1 MSAKK
6 PTMTDIAK
14 LAGVSQSTVSNI
26 VGGSKLSSFPKATVD
41 KVLEAAKELNYTPRK
56 KSRPDSREPQSKTIL
71 VLAVKMTNPYY
82 PFVLQSIE
90 RAARANGL
98 HVVCGDTYYLPEM
111 EKNYLELAVEQ
122 HFLAA
127 IYLYPPVNAQALKK
141 ANLLIP
147 VITICDNDRS
157 ALVDLVEMNNFKA
170 GCLAA
175 EHLLSLGH
183 RKIAFLTNTIEGN
196 LARTARLAG
205 IRHQMTD
212 TPLEC
217 TLNVLSRKSISAE
230 EAMSDNYDYNTGYHL
245 AQDPTLYAQGNT
257 AIVAI
262 NDMVALGAMDAVLE
276 KGYRVPGDFSIIGFD
291 NLLYTGF
298 SRISL
303 TTVDNHADLL
313 AQSAMDVLLHRIHL
327 SNSSTLVSEARFK
340 IECQPRLIVRNS
352 TAPLQEK
359 AAQN

>member
-1 MSAKK
+1 M
-6 PTMTDIAK
+6 
-14 LAGVSQSTVSNI
+14 
-26 VGGSKLSSFPKATVD
+26 
-41 KVLEAAKELNYTPRK
+41 
-56 KSRPDSREPQSKTIL
+56 
-71 VLAVKMTNPYY
+71 
-82 PFVLQSIE
+82 
-90 RAARANGL
+90 
-98 HVVCGDTYYLPEM
+98 VCGDTYYLPEM

-217 TLNVLSRKSISAE
+217 TLNVISRKSISAE

-245 AQDPTLYAQGNT
+245 AQDPTLYAQGKHGHRGHQRT
-257 AIVAI
+257 WWRWAPWTP
-262 NDMVALGAMDAVLE
+262 VLE
-276 KGYRVPGDFSIIGFD
+276 KGYRPGRFFHHGFD